1 MTLSQTRTTDVA
13 EAGQY
18 TARSYQGHRSFWQ
31 GCAEE
36 VETPFH
42 LSGLQGFASLGAGG
56 GSYEVGLGLEAGAV
70 LARISK
76 GAPLPEFVVITA
88 ALSLALCTHLE
99 DDHIVLW
106 TPALASAEALPAGHE
121 TVPLVLPS
129 LRTGTVREFLGSV
142 NTRITEAYRHQ
153 DWPIETF
160 LPNFA
165 GLSSDV
171 LLVDTVNHVPL
182 LRRSKAA
189 LLAEIVRDD
198 GIRLRLSSPAGTLPD
213 FYLRAL
219 ADLTVHLLCQFADTG
234 ASLASLDLVSD
245 HEKARAIADGPESA
259 GSPMDTIVSLFTD
272 AVATHGRNAAL
283 ITAGESVSYDALAAR
298 AGGVRARLHEL
309 GVQPGDVVG
318 LFVDRT
324 PDWIA
329 GLIGIMAHGAVYLP
343 LDPEQPETRT
353 AAILDQARPM
363 QLLAAGTVPE
373 AFSDRVLQISAIPPV
388 VCDLNADGPGP
399 DDLAYLLFT
408 SGSTGTPKGVK
419 VAHHGFTV
427 MIRDQIRR
435 LENSP
440 ADTVAQIAAATFDA
454 SLSEIFMALLAG
466 AKLALFPAETLRMPD
481 RLREIFARHEV
492 TVATFTPRLLET
504 LNGAPLPTL
513 RALLTAGDAAPP
525 ALIGRYAR
533 DCTVFNAYGPTECS
547 VCATMY
553 KVQSGDEAG
562 GVLPIGH
569 PIAGNKVEVRDAAG
583 RPLPA
588 GLPGEIV
595 MSGPGV
601 ARGYLGR
608 DTGEPPFGR
617 NEETGERAYATGDY
631 GIHDAGGA
639 LVYLG
644 RRDGQIKLRGYRVER
659 GEIEAALSA
668 HPSVAQAHVPVPKEG
683 QPLLAYAVRR
693 DPVEV
698 WPSIAEF
705 FVYDTLAYGAM
716 AGDTRRNLSYR
727 AAMARQ
733 VAGKVVL
740 EIGPGAEAVLT
751 RMCVEAGA
759 RKVYSVEIDPV
770 TADKARARIQAAGMQ
785 DRVEIITGDIMSVA
799 LPELADILVA
809 EIVGSIGGSEA
820 AAYLVNHAHGLMRTP
835 QCQIPSRSVTRLAGV
850 DLSGLIEGPGFAPAA
865 AAYVERIFEQV
876 GRPFDLRLCLKNLPH
891 DRLLTSHDVL
901 EDLNFRRP
909 MDLENEHRIRLE
921 VNAPGRIDGLLAWLH
936 LIVDA
941 DHPDEAVDI
950 LENPSSWLPVILPL
964 DTPLEDLKAG
974 EVLEGTVTRT
984 VSANGRNPDFVIE
997 GICRRIDGTSEHF
1010 SCAAPHAADGFR
1022 QTPLHRK
1029 VFGSGSAVP
1038 TAPASGPTELRDW
1051 LAACLPDYMLPAEV
1065 IPLDRLPLT
1074 PSGKVDTVA
1083 LPRPAVQAYV
1093 APRNALETAIL
1104 SVWQSVL
1111 GATEIGVTSDFFS
1124 AGGDSISAIQI
1135 ASRLGSEGIVTTAAD
1150 ILSESTVERLAQIVT
1165 RSNDASGVDQGR
1177 VTGRM
1182 PALPAQ
1188 KWFFSSFKD
1197 HRGHFNQAMRLRLQG
1212 RADWAAVEAALA
1224 ALAEHHDALRSRFD
1238 PAEPLPQIELADV
1251 VGPVPL
1257 AEITPDD
1264 ADAETAL
1271 ADLQESLNPG
1281 AGQVMAALLLR
1292 GSTADD
1298 LVICV
1303 HHVVVDWVSWGILIA
1318 DFERAYRA
1326 ANSGNPIG
1334 FDAKTEPVSAWANDV
1349 EEAVPGLAKETGA
1362 FWRDMVVR
1370 PARALSPGEPGLYR
1384 DSESLAFALPA
1395 DLALAVTGPANE
1407 AYSTRP
1413 QELVLT
1419 GLVQALDRV
1428 WSPGGTMLLLEGHGR
1443 EPALSP
1449 RNVSRT
1455 VGWFTMLYP
1464 VVLPEAEGEADQRIK
1479 AVKETLRSVPDNGAS
1494 YLPVALASDAD
1505 PVFSSLA
1512 PQVSFNFLGGGSGA
1526 NEGAWSV
1533 VDAPIGPVVAGE
1545 HRRVCPIDIAVVAH
1559 GPEVVLTLTW
1569 NGKAIEE
1576 AKIRRLAEEIEADL
1590 RRLCDHC
1597 QALGRTELTASDV
1610 AMSGLSQ
1617 DELEALLDE

>member
-1 MTLSQTRTTDVA
+1 MTLSQTRIADAA

-31 GCAEE
+31 GCAAE
-36 VETPFH
+36 VETPFQ
-42 LSGLQGFASLGAGG
+42 LSGIPGFASLGAGG
-56 GSYEVGLGLEAGAV
+56 GSHEVVLGSEADAV

-76 GAPLPEFVVITA
+76 GAPLPQFVVITA
-88 ALSLALCTHLE
+88 AMSLALCTHLE
-99 DDHIVLW
+99 DDHIVLR
-106 TPALASAEALPAGHE
+106 TPALASGEALPAGHE
-121 TVPLVLPS
+121 TVPLVLPAMV
-129 LRTGTVREFLGSV
+129 TGTVREFLGAV
-142 NTRITEAYRHQ
+142 NTRIAEAYRHQ
-153 DWPIETF
+153 DWPVDTF
-160 LPNFA
+160 LPNSA

-171 LLVDTVNHVPL
+171 LLVDPANHVPL
-182 LRRSKAA
+182 TPHTEAA
-189 LLAEIVRDD
+189 LLAEIVR
-198 GIRLRLSSPAGTLPD
+198 GERITLRLSSPAGILPD

-219 ADLTVHLLCQFADTG
+219 SDLTAHLLCQFADTG
-234 ASLASLDLVSD
+234 AALASLDLVSD
-245 HEKARAIADGPESA
+245 RKTARAVVEGPAPA
-259 GSPMDTIVSLFTD
+259 GTPEDTIASLF
-272 AVATHGRNAAL
+272 AEVVARHGQNAAL
-283 ITAGESVSYDALAAR
+283 ITAEETVSYDALAAR
-298 AGGVRARLHEL
+298 AGGVRARLREL

-353 AAILDQARPM
+353 ADILDQARPS

-373 AFSDRVLQISAIPPV
+373 AFSGRVLRINAITPV
-388 VCDLNADGPGP
+388 DCDLHADGPGP
-399 DDLAYLLFT
+399 DDIAYLLFT

-466 AKLALFPAETLRMPD
+466 AKLALLPAETLRMPD
-481 RLREIFARHEV
+481 QLRETFARHDV

-513 RALLTAGDAAPP
+513 RALLTAGDTAPP

-533 DCTVFNAYGPTECS
+533 ECTVFNAYGPTECS

-553 KVQSGDEAG
+553 KVEPGDEAIR
-562 GVLPIGH
+562 VLPIGH
-569 PIAGNKVEVRDAAG
+569 PIAGNKVEVRDATG

-595 MSGPGV
+595 VSGPGV

-608 DTGEPPFGR
+608 DAGEPPFGR
-617 NEETGERAYATGDY
+617 NEETGERIYATGDY

-659 GEIEAALSA
+659 GEIEAALAA
-668 HPSVAQAHVPVPKEG
+668 HPAVAQAHVPVPAEG
-683 QPLLAYAVRR
+683 GPLLAYAVRR

-727 AAMARQ
+727 AAMTRQ
-733 VAGKVVL
+733 VTGKVVL

-770 TADKARARIQAAGMQ
+770 TAEKARARIHAAGMR
-785 DRVEIITGDIMSVA
+785 DRVEIITGDIMSVT
-799 LPELADILVA
+799 LPEPADILVA

-835 QCQIPSRSVTRLAGV
+835 QCQIPARSVTRLAGV
-850 DLSGLIEGPGFAPAA
+850 DLAGLIERPGFAPVA

-901 EDLNFRRP
+901 EDLDFRAP
-909 MDLENEHRIRLE
+909 MALEDTHRIRLE
-921 VNAPGRIDGLLAWLH
+921 VNACGRIDGLLAWLH
-936 LIVDA
+936 LVVDA

-964 DTPLEDLKAG
+964 EGPLEGLQVGD
-974 EVLEGTVTRT
+974 VLEGTVTRT
-984 VSANGRNPDFVIE
+984 VSANGRNPDFAIE
-997 GICRRIDGTSEHF
+997 GVCRRIDGTREHF
-1010 SCAAPHAADGFR
+1010 SCAAPHAADGFLA
-1022 QTPLHRK
+1022 TSLHRT
-1029 VFGSGSAVP
+1029 VFGSGSTVP
-1038 TAPASGPTELRDW
+1038 VAPAAGPAELRDW
-1051 LAACLPDYMLPAEV
+1051 LATRLPDYMLPAEV
-1065 IPLDRLPLT
+1065 VPLDHLPLT
-1074 PSGKVDTVA
+1074 PSGKVDTAA

-1093 APRNALETAIL
+1093 APRDALETAIL
-1104 SVWQSVL
+1104 SVWQIVL
-1111 GATEIGVTSDFFS
+1111 GANEIGVTSDFFA

-1135 ASRLGSEGIVTTAAD
+1135 ASRLGNEGIVTTATD
-1150 ILSESTVERLAQIVT
+1150 ILSESTVECLAQTVL
-1165 RSNDASGVDQGR
+1165 RGNDASLADQGR

-1197 HRGHFNQAMRLRLQG
+1197 HRDHFNQAMRLRLQG
-1212 RADWAAVEAALA
+1212 RADRAAVETALA

-1238 PAEPLPQIELADV
+1238 PAEPLPQIELADA
-1251 VGPVPL
+1251 VGSVPL
-1257 AEITPDD
+1257 AEVTPDD
-1264 ADAETAL
+1264 SDAGTAL

-1281 AGQVMAALLLR
+1281 AGQMLAALLLR
-1292 GSTADD
+1292 GPAADD

-1303 HHVVVDWVSWGILIA
+1303 HHAAVDWVSWGILIA
-1318 DFERAYRA
+1318 DFDRAYSA
-1326 ANSGNPIG
+1326 AASGKPIV
-1334 FDAKTEPVSAWANDV
+1334 FDAKTDPVNAWARDI
-1349 EEAVPGLAKETGA
+1349 EEAAPRLVKETGS
-1362 FWRDMVVR
+1362 FWRDMAAR
-1370 PARALSPGEPGLYR
+1370 PARALTPADPGLYR
-1384 DSESLAFALPA
+1384 DGESLAFTLPA
-1395 DLALAVTGPANE
+1395 DLSLAVTGAANE

-1413 QELVLT
+1413 QELILT
-1419 GLVQALDRV
+1419 ALVHALDRV
-1428 WSPGGTMLLLEGHGR
+1428 WSPGATMLLLEGHGR

-1455 VGWFTMLYP
+1455 VGWFTTLYP
-1464 VVLPEAEGEADQRIK
+1464 VVLASAEGEADRRIK

-1494 YLPVALASDAD
+1494 YLPAALAADAD
-1505 PVFSSLA
+1505 PVFADLV

-1526 NEGAWSV
+1526 DEGAWSV
-1533 VDAPIGPVVAGE
+1533 VDAPAGPVVAGQ
-1545 HRRVCPIDIAVVAH
+1545 HRRVCPLDIAVVAH
-1559 GPEVVLTLTW
+1559 GSEVALTLTW
-1569 NGKAIEE
+1569 NGKAMEE
-1576 AKIRRLAEEIEADL
+1576 AKIRRLAVEIEADL

-1597 QALGRTELTASDV
+1597 QGLGRTELTASDV